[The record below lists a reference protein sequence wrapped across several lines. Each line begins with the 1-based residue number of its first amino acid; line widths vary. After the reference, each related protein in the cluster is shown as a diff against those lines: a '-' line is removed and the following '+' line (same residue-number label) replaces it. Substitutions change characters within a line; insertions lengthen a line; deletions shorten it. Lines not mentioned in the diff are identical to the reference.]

1 MKPPAGS
8 PSDLSADPP
17 SDWPQ
22 APRHAQEHG
31 RPRDTGTDHPAH
43 RPAPPH
49 GDLRRVLPT
58 DDHQPLL
65 DLIRCEFAFME
76 GRIDPPSSMHRL
88 TCAAIAEQAAV
99 GEIWA
104 VGEADTP
111 VACVF
116 FTVKTPAL
124 YVGKL
129 SVAASHRGRGLARRL
144 IDLAAERAG
153 VLGLGHLELEAR
165 IELVENQAAFASM
178 GFVKTGETAHPG
190 YDRPTSVTMQKAL
203 APQLHLPGQSPLKPA
218 RS

>member
-1 MKPPAGS
+1 MKPPAEMPSGPPADRS
-8 PSDLSADPP
+8 PAPHSA
-17 SDWPQ
+17 Q
-22 APRHAQEHG
+22 KHG
-31 RPRDTGTDHPAH
+31 QPGETDTGQTHD
-43 RPAPPH
+43 RRAPQH
-49 GDLRRVLPT
+49 CNLRRVQPS

-65 DLIRCEFAFME
+65 DLIRREFAFME

-88 TCAAIAEQAAV
+88 TCAGIAEQAAG
-99 GEIWA
+99 GEAWA

-144 IDLAAERAG
+144 ISLAGERAG
-153 VLGLGHLELEAR
+153 ALGLDHLELEAR
-165 IELVENQAAFASM
+165 IELVENQAAFAAM

-190 YDRPTSVTMQKAL
+190 YARPTSVTMQKAL
-203 APQLHLPGQSPLKPA
+203 TQ
-218 RS
+218 